1 MRRGPRLYLAW
12 LAGVFAWTSCG
23 HETLLARAPGQ
34 PWQAPLAHDHALAGK
49 IWDVANGCFLTPER
63 FIDYASQSRFL
74 LLGEKHDNPDHHRIQ
89 AWIVRALVAAGREPA
104 VAFEM
109 FSPEQGPAIQG
120 HLVSHPGDVEG
131 FAEAVDWDQS
141 GWPDFAIYRPVVE
154 AVLEARLRVH
164 PANLS
169 RDELKALRKEG
180 IAGLEPAFVTRFGLD
195 RPLPPPQ
202 YAGLAEEIQEAHCG
216 HAPESRIKAMV
227 VTQRARDAS
236 MAKSLLDGVG
246 TDGIVLIAGAAHA
259 RRDQGV
265 PAYLILEE
273 PDAQIASVGLVEVQL
288 DRDNP
293 LDYSSET
300 LAGLFDYLWFTP
312 RVDDLDPCEK
322 YRDQLEKFR
331 KKAEPTP

>member
-1 MRRGPRLYLAW
+1 
-12 LAGVFAWTSCG
+12 
-23 HETLLARAPGQ
+23 
-34 PWQAPLAHDHALAGK
+34 
-49 IWDVANGCFLTPER
+49 
-63 FIDYASQSRFL
+63 
-74 LLGEKHDNPDHHRIQ
+74 
-89 AWIVRALVAAGREPA
+89 
-104 VAFEM
+104 
-109 FSPEQGPAIQG
+109 
-120 HLVSHPGDVEG
+120 
-131 FAEAVDWDQS
+131 
-141 GWPDFAIYRPVVE
+141 
-154 AVLEARLRVH
+154 
-164 PANLS
+164 
-169 RDELKALRKEG
+169 
-180 IAGLEPAFVTRFGLD
+180 
-195 RPLPPPQ
+195 
-202 YAGLAEEIQEAHCG
+202 
-216 HAPESRIKAMV
+216 
-227 VTQRARDAS
+227 

-259 RRDQGV
+259 RRDRGV